1 MGRVTLGLLLPVSDV
16 CGLPQT
22 VAPPVQRVVELLGAA
37 RRLRPGGKVQ
47 EVGDGRDEKPV
58 EEEATGQFV
67 VFPDS

>member
-1 MGRVTLGLLLPVSDV
+1 MRRWEGLDILPVSDV

-37 RRLRPGGKVQ
+37 RRLRPGGEVK

-58 EEEATGQFV
+58 
-67 VFPDS
+67 